1 MAPCRGKFIL
11 ASVLVTG
18 LQVSQIVI
26 LPLFHSGRLLDIR
39 LPRIASTFLGFP
51 TGPTQVPLVV
61 CEQRGVGT
69 VPSPSD
75 PSRCLGFR
83 VTLSHLRTK
92 RGRGRVEMEN
102 QGFLIFT
109 YANVDVD

>member
-1 MAPCRGKFIL
+1 ML

-26 LPLFHSGRLLDIR
+26 LPLFHSDRLLDIW

-51 TGPTQVPLVV
+51 TGPAQVPLVV

-75 PSRCLGFR
+75 PSHCLGFG
-83 VTLSHLRTK
+83 VTVSHLRTK
-92 RGRGRVEMEN
+92 RRRGRIKMEN
-102 QGFLIFT
+102 RGFLIFT